1 MVNGAN
7 TTAMASQIH
16 GWAKRGGTN
25 STTEPI
31 LANFGHWDHAPV
43 WQQAPAPTKN
53 QSNFDLLSHPVI
65 AQLFHGVWE
74 AQQAILSQAI
84 PLDFLYGGAVTD
96 DKDHPHSI
104 VLNPV
109 YPSLEHNHHDPDDMV
124 GLLAAVVSWDTYL
137 SNILHDGN
145 DGVVVVLH
153 NACGEHFT
161 YCIDSPKAIFLG
173 RDDLHDPQYNEL
185 EIRTPFAPFL
195 RLNHTDN
202 HEHCSYDLRMYP
214 STTLKRRYTSMRPV
228 SYAAAIILIFS
239 FTALTFL
246 LFDYTVALQQSKIV
260 AKAKHTHA
268 IVSSLF
274 PSHMRDQLL
283 QDAEQDEEQQQH
295 KPLFLSSKNHLKDCL
310 GVTDGNL
317 PSGLGSKPIAELYPI
332 TTVLVSD
339 WCLCTV
345 G

>member
-1 MVNGAN
+1 
-7 TTAMASQIH
+7 
-16 GWAKRGGTN
+16 
-25 STTEPI
+25 
-31 LANFGHWDHAPV
+31 
-43 WQQAPAPTKN
+43 
-53 QSNFDLLSHPVI
+53 
-65 AQLFHGVWE
+65 
-74 AQQAILSQAI
+74 
-84 PLDFLYGGAVTD
+84 
-96 DKDHPHSI
+96 
-104 VLNPV
+104 
-109 YPSLEHNHHDPDDMV
+109 
-124 GLLAAVVSWDTYL
+124 
-137 SNILHDGN
+137 
-145 DGVVVVLH
+145 
-153 NACGEHFT
+153 
-161 YCIDSPKAIFLG
+161 
-173 RDDLHDPQYNEL
+173 
-185 EIRTPFAPFL
+185 
-195 RLNHTDN
+195 
-202 HEHCSYDLRMYP
+202 
-214 STTLKRRYTSMRPV
+214 MRPV